1 LARFRRGEFAETSPR
16 IQRTDLV
23 DGLLGGAAQSSR
35 SLARPFPFLREAAM
49 KPFAFVFAVCVMGFG
64 MNAACAVDVGQKA
77 PAFEAT
83 DDQGQLWKSSDH
95 VGKGVLVVYFYPAAL
110 TGGCTKQAC
119 GFRDD
124 MAALKG
130 KGVEVVGISGDAVK
144 NLQLF
149 KEVHHLNFTL
159 LADEKGEVAKAFGVP
174 LAPGG
179 VVKHK
184 IDGKVEL
191 LKRGVTAARWTFVI
205 DKEGKVVLKNT
216 KVNAP
221 NDSKA
226 VIKAVES
233 LKSA

>member
-1 LARFRRGEFAETSPR
+1 
-16 IQRTDLV
+16 
-23 DGLLGGAAQSSR
+23 
-35 SLARPFPFLREAAM
+35 
-49 KPFAFVFAVCVMGFG
+49 
-64 MNAACAVDVGQKA
+64 
-77 PAFEAT
+77 
-83 DDQGQLWKSSDH
+83 
-95 VGKGVLVVYFYPAAL
+95 
-110 TGGCTKQAC
+110 
-119 GFRDD
+119 
-124 MAALKG
+124 
-130 KGVEVVGISGDAVK
+130 
-144 NLQLF
+144 
-149 KEVHHLNFTL
+149 EVHHLNFTL